1 MLHPLLIL
9 LAATAGT
16 PSKQILDAQTI
27 SLLVGIVIP
36 LLVGLLSKIHA
47 SSGLK
52 AVINA
57 ALSAVAGAFSAFAS
71 TGFSATDWKTLVT
84 SIVTTW
90 VVSVATYYGVYKPTG
105 VAGSV
110 IAKTPNFGLGSPPV
124 VETGE
129 KGAEDVGEAT
139 GRHTAG

>member
-1 MLHPLLIL
+1 MHLYLVVQ
-9 LAATAGT
+9 AATAGT
-16 PSKQILDAQTI
+16 PTKQILDAQTI

-36 LLVGLLSKIHA
+36 LVVGLLSKIHA

-57 ALSAVAGAFSAFAS
+57 ALSAIAGALAAYAS

-110 IAKTPNFGLGSPPV
+110 IAKTRNFGLGSPPV
-124 VETGE
+124 VETDE
-129 KGAEDVGEAT
+129 KGAEDA
-139 GRHTAG
+139 A